1 MALTDTTA
9 VRNPR
14 VTLCHSLMI
23 AVRCTDSFMF
33 SCPIML
39 DVSPASRREIRTL
52 VWYVHYFALIATDH
66 STYWPLL
73 SLHRKPLGEHTAEDI
88 NRLEVLLKG
97 QGETEGGHAATLIAC
112 SNATRTQLTSTSIHR
127 RRCEALQRAGKDLE
141 IAALHE
147 LRCSNL
153 IMASAFAPFAF
164 PSAALLPQEEV
175 PGKRD
180 QPEHHLSPRHHS
192 YSLPHHRR

>member
-97 QGETEGGHAATLIAC
+97 QGETEGEQAC
-112 SNATRTQLTSTSIHR
+112 SNTHRMQQRYSHTIDLHLDTQ
-127 RRCEALQRAGKDLE
+127 AK
-141 IAALHE
+141 
-147 LRCSNL
+147 
-153 IMASAFAPFAF
+153 M
-164 PSAALLPQEEV
+164 
-175 PGKRD
+175 
-180 QPEHHLSPRHHS
+180 
-192 YSLPHHRR
+192 